1 MATLMGL
8 VLRAA
13 FVWEIDW
20 LDYRNMLHGHSHV
33 ALLGWLYLG
42 FFLMIHARLLPKEKA
57 SKPIYTWLF
66 WLTQFSVV
74 GMMIA
79 FPLQGYAGFS
89 IFFSSLHIL
98 LSYLFAYNVWKDHLK
113 ENDQIS
119 LLLKTSLTFQVLS
132 TFGVWGVAFIMGSG
146 GGGGVLYQVAIQFYL
161 HFQFNGWL
169 LFALLTV
176 VLKDFNLKF
185 PIKKFRA
192 IYYILLLSQILTF
205 ALVLYW
211 AYQTNWSYYINAL
224 GVVLQLFGLV
234 LILVYRKSFE
244 FNLPSRLSKSAK
256 SFLML
261 ALIIGLLRVLFQAL
275 LVLPELAEMA
285 VMLRLFIIGF
295 IHLNMLGLF
304 SAYLMFSFYNKY
316 VLRPAGNRRDFR
328 PDVWAFYLGFIGS
341 ELLLFVQGL
350 FYWKEWGRFAYFHE
364 GLFIFSCFLPLGIFI
379 YIQISIKNFI
389 EKKRNIILTNN
400 KF

>member
-1 MATLMGL
+1 
-8 VLRAA
+8 
-13 FVWEIDW
+13 
-20 LDYRNMLHGHSHV
+20 
-33 ALLGWLYLG
+33 
-42 FFLMIHARLLPKEKA
+42 
-57 SKPIYTWLF
+57 
-66 WLTQFSVV
+66 
-74 GMMIA
+74 
-79 FPLQGYAGFS
+79 
-89 IFFSSLHIL
+89 
-98 LSYLFAYNVWKDHLK
+98 
-113 ENDQIS
+113 
-119 LLLKTSLTFQVLS
+119 
-132 TFGVWGVAFIMGSG
+132 MGSG